1 MIPFALAA
9 LALLPPQEPSPTPA
23 TSATAATAKPGA
35 PADYDPLAARDGDA
49 PTLALSFVD
58 AARDRAIPLR
68 VYLPAA
74 TTPPAPAPV
83 IVWSHGLGGSRDNAK
98 YLGAHWSKR
107 GYVCVFL
114 QHPGSDESVWRELPA
129 RERMAALR
137 AAASVDNAL
146 LRCADVTA
154 ALDQLA
160 RWHADAAHE
169 LHGRLDLERVG
180 MCGHSF
186 GAATTQ
192 AVAGQ
197 SAPLVGARFRDD
209 RIDAALPMSPSKP
222 ARGDVRK
229 AFADVRIPWLVMTG
243 THDGSPIGN
252 TTPAD
257 RLAVYPALPP
267 TIDRYELVLDDA
279 EHSAFGDAAL
289 PGEKLARKQAHHRSI
304 LALSTAFWD
313 CHLRGD
319 AAAREWLHGD
329 GPRRVLDAEDR
340 WQRAAAKKPQ

>member
-1 MIPFALAA
+1 MIPIALAA
-9 LALLPPQEPSPTPA
+9 LALLPPPQEPPA
-23 TSATAATAKPGA
+23 KPAAPTAAPVAASAGA
-35 PADYDPLAARDGDA
+35 PAGYDPLGVPDGEA
-49 PTLALSFVD
+49 PSLALSFVD

-68 VYLPAA
+68 VYLPP
-74 TTPPAPAPV
+74 TTTPAPV
-83 IVWSHGLGGSRDNAK
+83 IVWSHGLGGSRDNGG

-114 QHPGSDESVWRELPA
+114 QHPGSDEAVWRELPV
-129 RERMAALR
+129 RERMSALR

-146 LRCADVTA
+146 RRCADVTA

-160 RWHADAAHE
+160 RWHADDRHE

-186 GAATTQ
+186 GAVTTQ

-197 SAPLVGARFRDD
+197 SAPLVGARFRDE

-222 ARGDVRK
+222 ARGDARK
-229 AFADVRIPWLVMTG
+229 AFADVRVPWLLMTG

-252 TTPAD
+252 TTAAD
-257 RLAVYPALPP
+257 RLEVYPALPP
-267 TIDRYELVLDDA
+267 TIDRYELVLHDA

-289 PGEKLARKQAHHRSI
+289 PGEKLARKPSHHRSI

-340 WQRAAAKKPQ
+340 WQRAAATKPQ

>member
-9 LALLPPQEPSPTPA
+9 LALMPPQDPPA
-23 TSATAATAKPGA
+23 KPAVPTSAPPAAAAA
-35 PADYDPLAARDGDA
+35 PAAYDPLAVPAGEA

-68 VYLPAA
+68 VHLPPA
-74 TTPPAPAPV
+74 TTPPTPAPV
-83 IVWSHGLGGSRDNAK
+83 IVWSHGLGGSRDNGG

-114 QHPGSDESVWRELPA
+114 QHAGSDEAVWRDLPV

-137 AAASVDNAL
+137 DAASIDNAL

-229 AFADVRIPWLVMTG
+229 AFADVRIPWLLMTG
-243 THDGSPIGN
+243 THDGSPIGS
-252 TTPAD
+252 TTAAD
-257 RLAVYPALPP
+257 RLAVYPALPT
-267 TIDRYELVLDDA
+267 TIDRYELVLHDA
-279 EHSAFGDAAL
+279 EHSAFGDAQL
-289 PGEKLARKQAHHRSI
+289 PGEKRARKPSHHRSI

-340 WQRAAAKKPQ
+340 WQRQAAAKPQ